1 LVELYCTELAEL
13 RWGYGSLDGCIFS
26 NSAKVITMKKLV
38 ALLLVIAFASRVT
51 ATAAPDSNSSS
62 TVHRVTFAF
71 HSAFLM
77 NLHHFL
83 YDMAVHKDKLS
94 RVEWQVTPTPD
105 EFGTLRQAVDFYR
118 TNYASLGIREDSV
131 MISIKHALSVE
142 DTRRDVSGLGL
153 PPALAAAL
161 GAIAPIYAKSLWPV
175 HDKSNL
181 KWITQVRALDTAYG
195 AEIQTAIERHM
206 GAQFPLMP
214 IRVDVVFDTGSR
226 QGAYTD
232 EQTVIPSARVD
243 YQNMASLEMLYH
255 EASHT
260 TVTAPLEEA
269 ISSRLKATG
278 RNPDSD
284 LWHVVQFYTVGAVT
298 RDVLVRQGELGYQP
312 YADKRGL
319 YTGYWSPFMPVIDT
333 VWLDHMAGKIS
344 LQQAAQQMVDRLP
357 LQ

>member
-1 LVELYCTELAEL
+1 
-13 RWGYGSLDGCIFS
+13 
-26 NSAKVITMKKLV
+26 MKNLI
-38 ALLLVIAFASRVT
+38 AFLLVVVFAIPVT
-51 ATAAPDSNSSS
+51 VTAAPDSNSIS
-62 TVHRVTFAF
+62 TVQRVTFAF

-83 YDMAVHKDKLS
+83 YDMAVHRDKLAG
-94 RVEWQVTPTPD
+94 VEWQVAPTQD
-105 EFGTLRQAVDFYR
+105 ELGTLRKAINCYR
-118 TNYASLGIREDSV
+118 TNYASLGIREDPL
-131 MISIKHALSVE
+131 MISVKRALSVE
-142 DTRRDVSGLGL
+142 DARRDVSGLGL

-161 GAIAPIYAKSLWPV
+161 AEMAPIYAKSLWPV

-181 KWITQVRALDTAYG
+181 EWIAHVRALNRAYG
-195 AEIQTAIERHM
+195 AEIQSAIERHM

-214 IRVDVVFDTGSR
+214 IRIDVVFDTGSR

-243 YQNMASLEMLYH
+243 YQNIASLEMLYH

-269 ISSRLKATG
+269 IGVRLKATG

-298 RDVLVRQGELGYQP
+298 RDVLARHGESGYQP

-319 YTGYWSPFMPVIDT
+319 YTDYWSPFMPVVET
-333 VWLDHMAGKIS
+333 VWLDHMAGKID
-344 LQQAAQQMVDRLP
+344 LQQAVQQMVDRLP
-357 LQ
+357 VRSDRN